1 MTLKSTALLLCDL
14 QNDFLHPDGAYGRAG
29 HATPDLAALP
39 EKIAPVAAAIRA
51 RGGRVIATQFTLV
64 PDPAGPPLI
73 ASHLQALRPF
83 LGPGDF
89 SPGSWG
95 QQTVNALLPVD
106 FSVEK
111 IAYSAFYMTR
121 LEWLL
126 RRLGITS
133 LIVAG
138 IVTNGG
144 IASSVRDAA
153 VRDFHVTLLE
163 DGCAAFDRETHA
175 TAIAALRGVCTTLT
189 IASYLATI

>member
-1 MTLKSTALLLCDL
+1 
-14 QNDFLHPDGAYGRAG
+14 
-29 HATPDLAALP
+29 
-39 EKIAPVAAAIRA
+39 
-51 RGGRVIATQFTLV
+51 
-64 PDPAGPPLI
+64 
-73 ASHLQALRPF
+73 
-83 LGPGDF
+83 
-89 SPGSWG
+89 
-95 QQTVNALLPVD
+95 
-106 FSVEK
+106 
-111 IAYSAFYMTR
+111 MTR